1 MPSAERVRGFLQL
14 IRPKNAFLAA
24 VGPLVGWTSVRSGAD
39 LRLALAVVV
48 PPLVLMAGN
57 SINDFYD
64 LEIDRVNKPW
74 RPIPRGIVHPREA
87 VLTYLILTALAV
99 SLAAMLGPLMAA
111 IALLFSLAYFLYAA
125 RIKATGLPGNA
136 LVSLGVAFTLIY
148 GALAAGQVTDKVLYY
163 SSMAF
168 TANMAREIAKTV
180 EDLPGDSAAGL
191 RTFPIVA
198 GIAAARMLTMAFTL
212 ATIILTLVPA
222 ALGLSGTIYKV
233 GAGMAC
239 LSLVVAVAS
248 ARDMAPETAS
258 RVSNLLKLA
267 MTLGILSMLLDNLAC

>member
-64 LEIDRVNKPW
+64 MEIDRVNKPW
-74 RPIPRGIVHPREA
+74 RPLPRGIVHPREA
-87 VLTYLILTALAV
+87 VLTYLLLTALAV

-168 TANMAREIAKTV
+168 TSNMAREIAKTV
-180 EDLPGDSAAGL
+180 EDLLGDSAAGL

-248 ARDMAPETAS
+248 ARNMAPETAS

>member
-1 MPSAERVRGFLQL
+1 M

-39 LRLALAVVV
+39 LRLALAAVV

-74 RPIPRGIVHPREA
+74 RPLPRGIVHPREA
-87 VLTYLILTALAV
+87 VLMYLLLTTLAV

-239 LSLVVAVAS
+239 LSLVVAVAG